1 MTDPA
6 NLRYMEP
13 FEDDILTSF
22 LSQLAQK
29 MIPPTA
35 QANEISGANTKSPTL
50 SLWQSG
56 SPQQGAQLLLTQ
68 SQGTSNVSEPE

>member
-1 MTDPA
+1 
-6 NLRYMEP
+6 MEP

-50 SLWQSG
+50 SLWQSWLKEKT
-56 SPQQGAQLLLTQ
+56 SPQQGAQLLVTQ

>member
-1 MTDPA
+1 
-6 NLRYMEP
+6 MEP

-50 SLWQSG
+50 SLWQS
-56 SPQQGAQLLLTQ
+56 
-68 SQGTSNVSEPE
+68 